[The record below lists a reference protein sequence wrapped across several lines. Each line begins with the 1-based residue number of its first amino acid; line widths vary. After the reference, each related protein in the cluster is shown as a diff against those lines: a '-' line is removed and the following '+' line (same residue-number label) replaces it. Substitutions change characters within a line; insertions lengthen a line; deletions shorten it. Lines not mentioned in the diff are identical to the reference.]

1 MSVARRPGGQQK
13 IPSPWGR
20 RDAGTPVWSVESADF
35 SLSSVIERVRS
46 YQTVLAEL
54 PTPRTDERVSAV
66 MVLLAEGPAG
76 AEVLLTR
83 RTHTLNSHKGEISFP
98 GGRVDADEGL
108 LEAARREAWEEVGVD
123 PAAVDVVGRLS
134 PLSTFVSRSF
144 IVPVVGV
151 VSAHPPLVLH
161 DVEVDRAFWVPLVEL
176 VRDDTFSWE
185 WWNFTGED
193 SVERAMF
200 FFHLEDETVWGA
212 TSRMLHELL
221 CVVLGANHHATL
233 GDLGP

>member
-1 MSVARRPGGQQK
+1 MWSSSVP
-13 IPSPWGR
+13 
-20 RDAGTPVWSVESADF
+20 SADWR
-35 SLSSVIERVRS
+35 LTSVVERVRA
-46 YQTVLAEL
+46 YQDVLAAL

-66 MVLLAEGPAG
+66 MVLLAEGPSG
-76 AEVLLTR
+76 VEVLLTR
-83 RTHTLNSHKGEISFP
+83 RTETLNNHKGEISFP

-123 PAAVDVVGRLS
+123 PAAVTVVGRLS

-151 VSAHPPLVLH
+151 VALHPSLVLH
-161 DVEVDRAFWVPLVEL
+161 EVEVDRAFWVPLAEL
-176 VRDDTFSWE
+176 VRADTFSWE

-200 FFHLEDETVWGA
+200 FFHLDDETVWGA
-212 TSRMLHELL
+212 TARMLHELL
-221 CVVLGANHHATL
+221 CVSLGANHHATL

>member
-1 MSVARRPGGQQK
+1 MSSARRAGGAQR

-20 RDAGTPVWSVESADF
+20 RNAGRPIWDGRSGDF
-35 SLSSVIERVRS
+35 SLASVIERVLS
-46 YQTVLAEL
+46 YQEVLAEL

-83 RTHTLNSHKGEISFP
+83 RTQTLNNHKGEISFP

-123 PAAVDVVGRLS
+123 PSAVTVVGRLS

-151 VSAHPPLVLH
+151 VSSHPSLVLH
-161 DVEVDRAFWVPLVEL
+161 EVEVDRAFWLPLAEL

-185 WWNFTGED
+185 WWNFTGD
-193 SVERAMF
+193 DDVERAMF
-200 FFHLEDETVWGA
+200 FFHLDDETVWGA
-212 TSRMLHELL
+212 TARMLHELL
-221 CVVLGANHHATL
+221 CVVLGADHHSVTR
-233 GDLGP
+233 P

>member
-1 MSVARRPGGQQK
+1 M
-13 IPSPWGR
+13 
-20 RDAGTPVWSVESADF
+20 T
-35 SLSSVIERVRS
+35 LTSVIERVRS
-46 YQTVLAEL
+46 YQDVLAEL

-66 MVLLAEGPAG
+66 MVLLADGPSG

-83 RTHTLNSHKGEISFP
+83 RTETLNNHKGEISFP

-108 LEAARREAWEEVGVD
+108 LEAARREAWEEVGVE
-123 PAAVDVVGRLS
+123 PAKVTVVGRLS

-151 VSAHPPLVLH
+151 VASHPSLTLH
-161 DVEVDRAFWVPLVEL
+161 EVEVDRAFWLPLAEL

-185 WWNFTGED
+185 WWNFTGEPD

-200 FFHLEDETVWGA
+200 FFHLDDETVWGA
-212 TSRMLHELL
+212 TARMLHELL
-221 CVVLGANHHATL
+221 CVVLGANHL
-233 GDLGP
+233 SICNW

>member
-20 RDAGTPVWSVESADF
+20 RDAGAPVWSVESSDF
-35 SLSSVIERVRS
+35 SLTSVVDRVRA

-66 MVLLAEGPAG
+66 MVLLAEGPSG

-83 RTHTLNSHKGEISFP
+83 RTQTLNNHKGEISFP

-123 PAAVDVVGRLS
+123 PAAVSVVGRLS

-151 VSAHPPLVLH
+151 VSAHPVLTLH
-161 DVEVDRAFWVPLVEL
+161 EVEVDRALWVPLAEL
-176 VRDDTFSWE
+176 VRADTFSWE
-185 WWNFTGED
+185 WWNFTGEPD
-193 SVERAMF
+193 VVERAMF

-212 TSRMLHELL
+212 TARMLHELL
-221 CVVLGANHHATL
+221 CVVLGADHHSICNW
-233 GDLGP
+233 

>member
-1 MSVARRPGGQQK
+1 M
-13 IPSPWGR
+13 PSPWGR
-20 RDAGTPVWSVESADF
+20 RNAGRPIWDGRSGDF
-35 SLSSVIERVRS
+35 SLASVIERVLS
-46 YQTVLAEL
+46 YQEVLAEL

-83 RTHTLNSHKGEISFP
+83 RTQTLNNHKGEISFP

-108 LEAARREAWEEVGVD
+108 LEAARRETLEEVGVD
-123 PAAVDVVGRLS
+123 PSAVTVVGRLS

-151 VSAHPPLVLH
+151 VSSHPSLVLH
-161 DVEVDRAFWVPLVEL
+161 DVEVDRAFWLPLAEL

-185 WWNFTGED
+185 WWNFTGD
-193 SVERAMF
+193 DDVERAMF
-200 FFHLEDETVWGA
+200 FFHLDDETVWGA
-212 TSRMLHELL
+212 TARMLHELL
-221 CVVLGANHHATL
+221 CVVLDADHHSVTR
-233 GDLGP
+233 P

>member
-20 RDAGTPVWSVESADF
+20 RDAGAPVWSVESGDF
-35 SLSSVIERVRS
+35 SLTSVVDRVRA
-46 YQTVLAEL
+46 YQAVLAEL

-66 MVLLAEGPAG
+66 MVLLAEGASG

-83 RTHTLNSHKGEISFP
+83 RTQTLNNHKGEISFP

-123 PAAVDVVGRLS
+123 PTAVEVVGRLS

-161 DVEVDRAFWVPLVEL
+161 EVEVDRAMWVPLAEL
-176 VRDDTFSWE
+176 VRADTFSWE
-185 WWNFTGED
+185 WWNFTGEPD
-193 SVERAMF
+193 VVERAMF

-212 TSRMLHELL
+212 TARMLHELL
-221 CVVLGANHHATL
+221 CVALGADHHSICNW
-233 GDLGP
+233 

>member
-1 MSVARRPGGQQK
+1 MARRPGGQQK
-13 IPSPWGR
+13 IPAPWGR
-20 RDAGTPVWSVESADF
+20 RDAGAPVWNGTTSDF
-35 SLSSVIERVRS
+35 SLSSVLDRVRS
-46 YQTVLAEL
+46 HQAVLAEL

-66 MVLLAEGPAG
+66 MVLLAEGPSG

-83 RTHTLNSHKGEISFP
+83 RTHTLNNHKGEISFP

-123 PAAVDVVGRLS
+123 PAAVEVVGRLS

-151 VSAHPPLVLH
+151 VAAHPSLVLH
-161 DVEVDRAFWVPLVEL
+161 EVEVDRAFWVPLAEL
-176 VRDDTFSWE
+176 VRSDTFSWE

-212 TSRMLHELL
+212 TARMLHELL
-221 CVVLGANHHATL
+221 CVSLGANHHSVCN
-233 GDLGP
+233 

>member
-1 MSVARRPGGQQK
+1 MWSSSVP
-13 IPSPWGR
+13 
-20 RDAGTPVWSVESADF
+20 SADWR
-35 SLSSVIERVRS
+35 LTSVVERVRA
-46 YQTVLAEL
+46 YQDVLAAL

-66 MVLLAEGPAG
+66 MVLLAEGPSG
-76 AEVLLTR
+76 VEVLLTR
-83 RTHTLNSHKGEISFP
+83 RTETLNNHKGEISFP

-123 PAAVDVVGRLS
+123 PAAVTVVGRLS

-151 VSAHPPLVLH
+151 VAAHPRLVLH
-161 DVEVDRAFWVPLVEL
+161 EVEVDRAFWVPLAEL
-176 VRDDTFSWE
+176 VRADTFSWE
-185 WWNFTGED
+185 WWNFTGADD

-200 FFHLEDETVWGA
+200 FFHLDDETVWGA
-212 TSRMLHELL
+212 TARMLHELL
-221 CVVLGANHHATL
+221 CVSLGANHHATL

>member
-1 MSVARRPGGQQK
+1 MSL
-13 IPSPWGR
+13 
-20 RDAGTPVWSVESADF
+20 T
-35 SLSSVIERVRS
+35 SVIERVRA
-46 YQTVLAEL
+46 YQEVLAEL

-66 MVLLAEGPAG
+66 MVLLADGPAG

-83 RTHTLNSHKGEISFP
+83 RTETLNNHKGEISFP

-123 PAAVDVVGRLS
+123 PATVTVVGRLS

-151 VSAHPPLVLH
+151 VASHPSLVLH
-161 DVEVDRAFWVPLVEL
+161 EVEVDRAFWLPLTEL

-185 WWNFTGED
+185 WWNFTGLD
-193 SVERAMF
+193 PSDERAMF

-212 TSRMLHELL
+212 TARMLHELL
-221 CVVLGANHHATL
+221 CVVLGADHHSVTR
-233 GDLGP
+233 P

>member
-1 MSVARRPGGQQK
+1 MP
-13 IPSPWGR
+13 
-20 RDAGTPVWSVESADF
+20 SADWR
-35 SLSSVIERVRS
+35 LTSVVERVRA
-46 YQTVLAEL
+46 YQDVLAAL

-66 MVLLAEGPAG
+66 MVLLAEGPSG
-76 AEVLLTR
+76 VEVLLTR
-83 RTHTLNSHKGEISFP
+83 RTETLNNHKGEISFP

-123 PAAVDVVGRLS
+123 PAAVTVVGRLS

-151 VSAHPPLVLH
+151 VAAHPRLVLH
-161 DVEVDRAFWVPLVEL
+161 EVEVDRAFWVPLAEL
-176 VRDDTFSWE
+176 VRADTFSWE

-200 FFHLEDETVWGA
+200 FFHLDDETVWGA
-212 TSRMLHELL
+212 TARMLHELL
-221 CVVLGANHHATL
+221 CVSLGANHHATL